1 MNQFYR
7 LAHFLFKY
15 IKKKVKI
22 IEIKTITIN
31 SKEYPYLLKH
41 IPNKPNKLYVLG
53 NLENLNKKGVTIVG
67 SRQCTKY
74 GRNIG
79 NKLGYM
85 LSKRG
90 YVIVSG
96 LAIGIDTSAHIGA
109 LKAKGRTI
117 AVLAHGLNHI
127 YPKQNKKLAIE
138 ILKHNGTIISE
149 YPINAQI
156 KRENF
161 VNRNRIMSGLTE
173 KTIVVEAEEKSGS
186 LVTANLALEQGR
198 DVYAVLG
205 DITSKTSMGTNKLIQ
220 EGAKIII
227 L

>member
-79 NKLGYM
+79 NKLAYM

-220 EGAKIII
+220 EGAKTI
-227 L
+227 LF